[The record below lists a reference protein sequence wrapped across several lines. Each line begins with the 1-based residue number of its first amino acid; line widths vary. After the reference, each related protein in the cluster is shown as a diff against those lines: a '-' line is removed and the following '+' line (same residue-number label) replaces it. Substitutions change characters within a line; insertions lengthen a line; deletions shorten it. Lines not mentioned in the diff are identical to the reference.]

1 MSQQIV
7 VAGLLGLGLAAAIL
21 KQITQLSKKAALMIV
36 MPAVILG
43 AIMSTVLKAVMDG
56 GGKVFVY
63 EIQWYQWFYIGLVL
77 FIVFMRIKQSRA

>member
-1 MSQQIV
+1 
-7 VAGLLGLGLAAAIL
+7 
-21 KQITQLSKKAALMIV
+21 MIV

-56 GGKVFVY
+56 GGKAFVY

>member
-21 KQITQLSKKAALMIV
+21 KQITQLSKKVALMIV

-56 GGKVFVY
+56 GGKAFVY
-63 EIQWYQWFYIGLVL
+63 DIQWYQWFYIGLVL
-77 FIVFMRIKQSRA
+77 FIVFMRIKQSRV

>member
-21 KQITQLSKKAALMIV
+21 KQITQLSKKIALMIV
-36 MPAVILG
+36 MPAVIMG

-56 GGKVFVY
+56 GGKTFVY
-63 EIQWYQWFYIGLVL
+63 DIQWYQWFYIGLVL